1 MRRKISLALSAL
13 LLFACFAPVSALA
26 AEKKFTAVRATHNAA
41 ANTVSVEFS
50 VDTANPIEIENILAT
65 VGYSLLSYTISSG
78 PAPAEGGK
86 QVFTADFN
94 VASSAF
100 QNFGKVFVT
109 IDFTIKYKESG
120 AAKTDEYESVQV
132 LKTTSAPV
140 YVPED
145 PDDGAVSNDLSAII
159 LNPLVT
165 NPVVKGKPGE
175 RVRLTLDLYNRS
187 ALMLSN
193 VQVWPKVS
201 TNAEEYPFEITNNN
215 MTRYIGSLS
224 SAKSTVVNFDFTISD
239 KATNGTKIVTFTAG
253 YTENG
258 KYYEYPV
265 TVYLTVH
272 GAKDT
277 TGDPEDPTTPLVLAG
292 KDSAGKTVNTPTGD
306 IGDTVT
312 VLLPIKNRSDK
323 TITNIEI
330 YPQLS
335 ADVNAF
341 PFEIGSVSY
350 DRTVS
355 SLKAGATADV
365 KYSLKIAGKATSGVK
380 AVKYSVIYRDADGVS
395 HQIELTS
402 YINIRKGYVDS
413 TALPPDK
420 DTLVVQ
426 PKLLITAYDMPNPL
440 YAGEEFTLTFT
451 LLNAS
456 DVDTVKNL
464 KLTFDS
470 DGAILPARGG
480 SSSLFVGT
488 LKPGESATES
498 ITFQAAADAASKAH
512 LLNVTMDYNNASVN
526 SFTSKEVLTI
536 PIKQQM
542 RVTVDEPVI
551 YVEGASVNMPFY
563 ANVTFYN
570 KGKSQLYNVTLKL
583 KSENDTMRLEEGY
596 YGGNMASGSSSSAEV
611 SIIPLQSG
619 DLFGTFVIS
628 YEDEEGTVYELEK
641 EFTVYIQEP
650 IDYSGGGTVD
660 GGDMGV
666 YEPLPGGDMG
676 GSSGFP
682 EWAWYVIG
690 VAGAAGIAA
699 LVIVLKKRA
708 KAKREKELESA

>member
-1 MRRKISLALSAL
+1 MRRKISLALSIL

-26 AEKKFTAVRATHNAA
+26 AEPTATATAQVYG
-41 ANTVSVEFS
+41 NTVSVELTISTDVKLTNVSLISMLNGFNITS
-50 VDTANPIEIENILAT
+50 HTLPTEIEAGEQQKFTAEISISPYLSAGTYANMALNLYYNGT
-65 VGYSLLSYTISSG
+65 VLRIALPVTKTT
-78 PAPAEGGK
+78 PAETYNPGETDGG
-86 QVFTADFN
+86 
-94 VASSAF
+94 
-100 QNFGKVFVT
+100 
-109 IDFTIKYKESG
+109 
-120 AAKTDEYESVQV
+120 
-132 LKTTSAPV
+132 TS
-140 YVPED
+140 
-145 PDDGAVSNDLSAII
+145 SNDLSAII
-159 LNPLVT
+159 LNPAVES
-165 NPVVKGKPGE
+165 PVVKGKPGE
-175 RVRLTLDLYNRS
+175 RVRLTLNLYNRS
-187 ALMLSN
+187 ALMLAN
-193 VQVWPKVS
+193 TQIWPKVS
-201 TNAEEYPFEITNNN
+201 TNVEEYPFEITTNN
-215 MTRYIGSLS
+215 MTRYIGSMS
-224 SAKSTVVNFDFTISD
+224 SGGKTSVSFDFTVSE
-239 KATNGTKIVTFTAG
+239 KATNGTKIVTFIAG

-265 TVYLTVH
+265 TVYLTVY

-277 TGDPEDPTTPLVLAG
+277 TEKPEDPTTPLVLAG
-292 KDSAGKTVNTPTGD
+292 KDSAGKAVNTPTGD
-306 IGDTVT
+306 IGDTIT

-335 ADVNAF
+335 ADVNSF

-365 KYSLKIAGKATSGVK
+365 KYSFKIAGKAVSGVK
-380 AVKYSVIYRDADGVS
+380 AVKYSVIYRDADGAS

-402 YINIRKGYVDS
+402 YVNIRKGYVDS
-413 TALPPDK
+413 NVITDPDQ
-420 DTLVVQ
+420 LVVQ
-426 PKLLITAYDMPNPL
+426 PKLLITSYDTPNPL
-440 YAGEEFTLTFT
+440 YAGGEFELTFT
-451 LLNAS
+451 VKNAS
-456 DVDTVKNL
+456 DTDTVKNL
-464 KLTFDS
+464 KLTFKNEE
-470 DGAILPARGG
+470 GAILPSRGG
-480 SSSLFVGT
+480 SNTLFIGT
-488 LKPGESATES
+488 LKPGEASNQA
-498 ITFQAAADAASKAH
+498 ITLQTAADASSKAH
-512 LLNVTMDYNNASVN
+512 VLTVTMEYNNAGVN
-526 SFTSKEVLTI
+526 SFTSNEALTI

-542 RVTVDEPVI
+542 RVTVDEPVV
-551 YVEGASVNMPFY
+551 YVEGASVNTPFY

-650 IDYSGGGTVD
+650 MDFNGGGMVN
-660 GGDMGV
+660 GGDTDVFG
-666 YEPLPGGDMG
+666 PAPGGDMG

-690 VAGAAGIAA
+690 GVGLAGIAV
-699 LVIVLKKRA
+699 LVVVLKKRA